1 MDLDSNPAL
10 SLGLWEPEHI
20 TYLPRR
26 CWLPSRRACQVSAT
40 PGLERRQVKPAW
52 MNQSPAGVAVALVGT
67 SSKGCVNSHL
77 FIYSFIYSFLQQMY
91 AGGSSRRLG
100 STDSCLWGLIPPTL
114 LRKAPPPGSLPS
126 TLKLAWSASPG
137 VPQHS
142 GDTGELLEEGASPGH
157 WGSPGSCTTPGPEKS
172 GGAGRMHGRQHLGL
186 AGSILI
192 LPSGPTVPKATDL
205 APSRC

>member
-1 MDLDSNPAL
+1 MGTRAHHLPPSALLAPLTACLSGQCHTWPREAPGKAGLD
-10 SLGLWEPEHI
+10 EPE
-20 TYLPRR
+20 
-26 CWLPSRRACQVSAT
+26 PSGGGCGFS
-40 PGLERRQVKPAW
+40 
-52 MNQSPAGVAVALVGT
+52 GT